1 MMRFCLA
8 LALCPSL
15 LWAACMERSDGQRV
29 LGKII
34 GDPYVALPFP
44 YPLTCD
50 TVIIRE
56 GDTVRAYPGARL
68 YFGRPAG
75 RQSMVLVQGTL
86 ILAGTARNPVYIAG
100 SMQANSA
107 DIMVPNH
114 ESWGGLRVTGTGAL
128 RMRHVRAYGAPTLI
142 TSESEKVSLDSVY
155 IEDAENMLGPNGK
168 QWKLNTAGT
177 HLFAT
182 SFSTSTEMSPAPKPF
197 KPASVLAKRQK
208 AKSSWKPWAIGLG
221 IGALTVGAGT
231 TMWLVLREED
241 PSPYPPWVTMP
252 PSDE

>member
-1 MMRFCLA
+1 M
-8 LALCPSL
+8 
-15 LWAACMERSDGQRV
+15 
-29 LGKII
+29 
-34 GDPYVALPFP
+34 
-44 YPLTCD
+44 
-50 TVIIRE
+50 
-56 GDTVRAYPGARL
+56 
-68 YFGRPAG
+68 
-75 RQSMVLVQGTL
+75 
-86 ILAGTARNPVYIAG
+86 YIAG